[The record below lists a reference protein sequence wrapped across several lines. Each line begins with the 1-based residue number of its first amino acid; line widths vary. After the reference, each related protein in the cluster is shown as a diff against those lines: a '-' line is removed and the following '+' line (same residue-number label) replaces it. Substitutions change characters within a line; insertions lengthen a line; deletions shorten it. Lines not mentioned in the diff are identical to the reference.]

1 MAALFSI
8 LNIKNKQTNTFIG
21 YISFGRTT
29 NGYITP
35 PPHMSIK
42 LHEHNLTIKTQL
54 YRIFTR
60 SNKLNN
66 NPSPCQR
73 PAPSRF
79 RLLGGYTRCGA
90 DLNPMF
96 VFVLLPIRKS
106 AERGKCLNP
115 PSQPTPMLS
124 HANLRVLSIDNQ
136 VLYLKVADLRK
147 FGKSSGFCV
156 MVCAECHR

>member
-1 MAALFSI
+1 M
-8 LNIKNKQTNTFIG
+8 
-21 YISFGRTT
+21 
-29 NGYITP
+29 
-35 PPHMSIK
+35 
-42 LHEHNLTIKTQL
+42 
-54 YRIFTR
+54 FTR

-66 NPSPCQR
+66 NPSPCLR

-96 VFVLLPIRKS
+96 VFMLLPIRKS

-136 VLYLKVADLRK
+136 VLYLKVADLSK
-147 FGKSSGFCV
+147 FGQSSGFV
-156 MVCAECHR
+156 LWYVQSATVWSLTTDEFHEGYMAR